1 MNWID
6 LNSTEKLAEATA
18 ESTTRPV
25 LLFKHS
31 TTCSI
36 SNTVL
41 NRLERNWNKEELVGT
56 TVYLLDL
63 LSHRN
68 ISHEISRQFNVQHE
82 SPQVLLIQ
90 NEKSVYVCSHFDIN
104 YSSIQKEIEKLK
116 KS

>member
-1 MNWID
+1 MNWIE
-6 LNSTEKLAEATA
+6 LNSTEKLAQATA
-18 ESTTRPV
+18 ESTIRPV

-36 SNTVL
+36 SNTAL
-41 NRLERNWNKEELVGT
+41 NRLERNWNNEELAGT

-68 ISHEISRQFNVQHE
+68 ISHEISRQFDVPHE

-90 NEKSVYVCSHFDIN
+90 NKQSVYDSSHFDIN
-104 YSSIQKEIEKLK
+104 YLSIQKEIEKLK